1 MSVQRVTPI
10 LTVDDLPAAI
20 RRHREILELDVVM
33 DLGWVAFLAD
43 DAGHQLGL
51 MTQDASASVNPEV
64 SVFVDDV
71 ERAYRL
77 AQESGA
83 EIVHPLTL
91 EAWGVK
97 RFFYRDDSGRVVNV
111 GTHV

>member
-1 MSVQRVTPI
+1 ME
-10 LTVDDLPAAI
+10 DLPAAI
-20 RRHREILELDVVM
+20 RQHRQVLGLEVVM

-51 MTQDASASVNPEV
+51 ITRDASAPVNPEV

-71 ERAYRL
+71 DEAHRL
-77 AQESGA
+77 AQEAGA
-83 EIVHPLTL
+83 EIVHPLTV

-97 RFFYRDDSGRVVNV
+97 RFFYRDASGRVVNV
-111 GTHV
+111 GRHV